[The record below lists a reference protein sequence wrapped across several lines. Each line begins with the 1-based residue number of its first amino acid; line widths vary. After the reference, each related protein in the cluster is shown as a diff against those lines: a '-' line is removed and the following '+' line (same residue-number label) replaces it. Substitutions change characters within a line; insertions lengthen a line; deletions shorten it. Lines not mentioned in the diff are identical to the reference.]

1 MNTVKERE
9 ERLLA
14 MKNYTNLRLRQETLE
29 QREFRNAKI
38 KKRLANET
46 SEQRAHRLDNESP
59 EQRAHRL
66 GIIHNRLA
74 NESAQ
79 EREKRLTT
87 MRQSSQRQRSMIER
101 NFINTINQYTEEPCT
116 VCKKI
121 LYPKQK
127 MVLVPTRFEF
137 LPQEV
142 AVLEK
147 NIVCS
152 RCSTT
157 IKKRKVPSQAYWN
170 NMEVISLPP
179 ELADLTDVEQ
189 RLLSRVVPFMKIIKL
204 QNRFSQSWCRG
215 QVILFAQDVVEAA
228 EQLPLPLAQ
237 AGIVVLFETRDNLPN
252 HKQFQVDIRKIKI
265 TFQGSCVNLNIAHDL
280 SINGHF
286 SRDQEGYPNLEN
298 GIASFFDNNY
308 TCGILTANFISIL
321 MPEGPK
327 GHKGRTGGVSCCLR
341 FENSRQIAALLRCN
355 LKATGLPE
363 YILNIYSITP
373 VFVVESG
380 GYTRIESQHSERN
393 LNRDRRLI
401 LSTSMLYD
409 IDENIPNLDRVIES
423 DNRNLNENRVTDI
436 HRKTAPPVNIERERR
451 MEELYWY
458 TMYPDGKNGFETNS
472 SLLQTEMS
480 KEADQPTGY
489 QCKKDIEMSLDEFN
503 SPSGPVQDGL
513 LNDEVHQ
520 KKMLPCEA
528 LAVPST
534 SYNTSYCSTPT
545 ESRTL
550 AEIISSVK
558 LDHRY
563 VNTPQSSKNKLERVK
578 RALKMSQAR
587 IKVLSQNMKPGEKR
601 FIDPIVKFYPIK
613 KNNEVKER
621 VNRTHKFVGL
631 VVGGSVCYAAGHG
644 FDSHSAV

>member
-29 QREFRNAKI
+29 QREFRYAKI

-46 SEQRAHRLDNESP
+46 SEQRAHRLGLIQNRLDNESP
-59 EQRAHRL
+59 EQRAHRLDLIQNRLDNESPEQRAHRLYNESTRLYRL

-87 MRQSSQRQRSMIER
+87 MRQSSQRQRSMIECI
-101 NFINTINQYTEEPCT
+101 FINTINQYAEEPCT

-127 MVLVPTRFEF
+127 MFVH
-137 LPQEV
+137 V
-142 AVLEK
+142 AL
-147 NIVCS
+147 
-152 RCSTT
+152 TT

-298 GIASFFDNNY
+298 GIASFFGNNY
-308 TCGILTANFISIL
+308 SHAR
-321 MPEGPK
+321 GPK

-423 DNRNLNENRVTDI
+423 DNRNLNE
-436 HRKTAPPVNIERERR
+436 K
-451 MEELYWY
+451 
-458 TMYPDGKNGFETNS
+458 S
-472 SLLQTEMS
+472 
-480 KEADQPTGY
+480 
-489 QCKKDIEMSLDEFN
+489 
-503 SPSGPVQDGL
+503 
-513 LNDEVHQ
+513 
-520 KKMLPCEA
+520 
-528 LAVPST
+528 
-534 SYNTSYCSTPT
+534 
-545 ESRTL
+545 
-550 AEIISSVK
+550 
-558 LDHRY
+558 HRY
-563 VNTPQSSKNKLERVK
+563 S
-578 RALKMSQAR
+578 
-587 IKVLSQNMKPGEKR
+587 
-601 FIDPIVKFYPIK
+601 
-613 KNNEVKER
+613 
-621 VNRTHKFVGL
+621 
-631 VVGGSVCYAAGHG
+631 
-644 FDSHSAV
+644 